1 MGAAMFCL
9 RKKNNDPEIC
19 HFLIVLYDQCAPLE
33 FEYS

>member
-9 RKKNNDPEIC
+9 RENSDPEIC